1 MKRTIIL
8 VSALMLSATAAAQND
23 RSDMWE
29 FGVIYNNQSSE
40 SIVGKEGQGSAI
52 AIDDDDGWGL
62 SFAYNFDNR
71 FALGADFI
79 WSSPRYTAVL
89 IPEGILPAP
98 EVINHKM
105 DLFTYNIKGTWNI
118 LEGPVTPY
126 LDAFY
131 GWTNIDSNIADQPP
145 ITGCWW
151 DPWWGYVCDTFYST
165 YSKTRNSY
173 GGSAGIRWDT
183 GNGWTLKASYGILEI
198 DTSKAT
204 AKANLEVYRLDLAW
218 LF

>member
-1 MKRTIIL
+1 MP
-8 VSALMLSATAAAQND
+8 ALMLSATALAQND
-23 RSDMWE
+23 RADMWE
-29 FGVIYNNQSSE
+29 FGLIVNDQSSE
-40 SIVGKEGQGSAI
+40 NLTGTMGSAI
-52 AIDDDDGWGL
+52 AIDSDTGL
-62 SFAYNFDNR
+62 GLYFAYNLSNR
-71 FALGADFI
+71 FAIGADFI
-79 WSSPRYTAVL
+79 WSSPKYSYVYV
-89 IPEGILPAP
+89 PEDMPGVPGLP

-151 DPWWGYVCDTFYST
+151 DQWWGYVCDTYYST

-173 GGSAGIRWDT
+173 GGSAGLRWDS
-183 GNGWTLKASYGILEI
+183 GNGWTLKASYGFLEI
-198 DTSKAT
+198 DTSKASE
-204 AKANLEVYRLDLAW
+204 KANLEVIRVDLAW

>member
-1 MKRTIIL
+1 
-8 VSALMLSATAAAQND
+8 MLSATAVAQND

-29 FGVIYNNQSSE
+29 FGLIISDMSSE
-40 SIVGKEGQGSAI
+40 ALSADMGSSI
-52 AIDDDDGWGL
+52 AIDGDTGFGL
-62 SFAYNFDNR
+62 SVAYNISNR
-71 FALGADFI
+71 FAVGADFI
-79 WSSPRYTAVL
+79 WSSAKYTAVL
-89 IPEGILPAP
+89 TPDGPGIP

-105 DLFTYNIKGTWNI
+105 DLFTYTFTGTWN
-118 LEGPVTPY
+118 LLDGPLTPY
-126 LDAFY
+126 LEANY

-165 YSKTRNSY
+165 YSKTRTSY
-173 GGSAGIRWDT
+173 GGAAGLRWDS
-183 GNGWTLKASYGILEI
+183 GNGWTLKASYGFLEI

-204 AKANLEVYRLDLAW
+204 EKANMDVIRVDLAW

>member
-1 MKRTIIL
+1 MKRVIIL
-8 VSALMLSATAAAQND
+8 ISALALSATAVAQND

-29 FGVIYNNQSSE
+29 FGLIISDMSSE
-40 SIVGKEGQGSAI
+40 ALSADMGSSI
-52 AIDDDDGWGL
+52 AIDGDTGFGL
-62 SFAYNFDNR
+62 SVAYNISNR
-71 FALGADFI
+71 FAVGADFI
-79 WSSPRYTAVL
+79 WSSPKYTAVL
-89 IPEGILPAP
+89 TPDGPGIP

-105 DLFTYNIKGTWNI
+105 DLFTYTFTGTWN
-118 LEGPVTPY
+118 LLDGPLTPY
-126 LDAFY
+126 LEANY

-165 YSKTRNSY
+165 YSKTRTSY
-173 GGSAGIRWDT
+173 GGAAGLRWDS
-183 GNGWTLKASYGILEI
+183 GNGWTLKASYGFLEI

-204 AKANLEVYRLDLAW
+204 EKANMDVIRVDLAW